1 LARTH
6 SRLSFDELCEEAFG
20 EIGLHPWEFYEYQL
34 YEYVLKRKGYVKGQ
48 VREQNLNLQ
57 NMLLA
62 SMAPHMKKE
71 DRAKVVRQV
80 FKDDNNKG
88 GSLKER
94 YEAMMKK
101 HAELIPG
108 ELKVSNVKRDKNSN
122 RG

>member
-1 LARTH
+1 MGRLARTH

-48 VREQNLNLQ
+48 KINLQ
-57 NMLLA
+57 NMLMA

-71 DRAKVVRQV
+71 DRAKVVNQV
-80 FKDDNNKG
+80 FKDDKGKG

-108 ELKVSNVKRDKNSN
+108 ELKVSNGKRDKNNN